1 MTLETKESAGS
12 IDTDDHAILNLSL
25 ASGVLLSWY
34 SLRISV
40 VPKHFSLTSAFYDAT
55 ALSSK

>member
-12 IDTDDHAILNLSL
+12 TDTDDLVILNLSL
-25 ASGVLLSWY
+25 ASGILLSWY
-34 SLRISV
+34 GLRISFL
-40 VPKHFSLTSAFYDAT
+40 PKHFSSTSFYDAI

>member
-12 IDTDDHAILNLSL
+12 IDSDDHAILNLSL
-25 ASGVLLSWY
+25 ASGILLSWY
-34 SLRISV
+34 GLRTLFL
-40 VPKHFSLTSAFYDAT
+40 PKHFSLTSAFYDAI